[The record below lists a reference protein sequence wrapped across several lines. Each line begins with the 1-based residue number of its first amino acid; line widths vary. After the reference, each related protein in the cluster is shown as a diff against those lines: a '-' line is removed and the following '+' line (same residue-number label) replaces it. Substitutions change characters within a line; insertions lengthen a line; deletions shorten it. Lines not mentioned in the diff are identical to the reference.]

1 MSIHY
6 RWGHSN
12 VAEFLLNDGHCD
24 PNCTAKD
31 GPTPLA
37 VATDTSIIRLLLQH
51 GAVATDLYKYLG
63 KILPGGIPT
72 HVKPVQSTVA
82 LFMVGDKGAGK
93 STLTKALMTE
103 KDSRISSWAAKHIK
117 CGGVKE
123 RTAGIECHTI
133 HSSRIGS
140 FTIYDLAGHREFH
153 NSHDTIIRSC
163 ISGKSSG
170 MFLFVIDLRASLD
183 DLKHTVSYWLSFIQS
198 QVHIKASPQVSTP
211 YLLAVGSHVDSV
223 KSRTDLEEKKIVV
236 QHLCISAGHINFVD
250 YVAFDCRYSESPSL
264 TKLRAHL
271 QDTHDK
277 LQSSAPEMTFH
288 AHCFHVYLVSE
299 CGDKPGMQLGSL
311 MEIIDSDPAISD
323 EKCLPN
329 NLQHLHETCMN
340 LSERGIMTYIQTRS
354 IDNSWIIIDKDMLFR
369 EVNGTLFAPK
379 HFIEHKILSDTC
391 TGVVPFSKLC
401 SAFTKLIETE
411 LIVDFMIHMEFCRE
425 IREEDLLNIVTETH
439 TEYKHERHFL
449 FPALTQPNPPPN
461 LWQPHPSEYCCCWIL
476 RCLDQHYLNPRFHQI
491 LLLRLAF
498 EHADAVESYKVAPT
512 SPVLHQQC
520 TIWKNGI
527 KWTTDSSD
535 VLVEIGDHTVVLL
548 LCCRNDVSKKI
559 KELELVN
566 TRAQVISQILSAKA
580 EFCSSVKTVEE
591 FIPDPKYPLDSCTTG
606 TSGVSLQK
614 LAQAICNDRENV
626 LMSPNDLFPIAK
638 LLGFEPYQFCNLQCL
653 IDLYNKELESCK
665 VTEQFMKCIARKMSQ
680 CHMDDFCTLLNVSPD
695 EVAVETSEYHK
706 AVTMFKEWQS
716 YSKGTYQCLRKQ
728 MDQYSVFSGRNILV

>member
-1 MSIHY
+1 M
-6 RWGHSN
+6 
-12 VAEFLLNDGHCD
+12 
-24 PNCTAKD
+24 AK
-31 GPTPLA
+31 GTR
-37 VATDTSIIRLLLQH
+37 IIRLLLQH
-51 GAVATDLYKYLG
+51 GAMATDLYHL
-63 KILPGGIPT
+63 IRVLPDGIP
-72 HVKPVQSTVA
+72 KQPAQSTVTV
-82 LFMVGDKGAGK
+82 FMVGDKGAGK
-93 STLTKALMTE
+93 STLTRALMTE
-103 KDSRISSWAAKHIK
+103 KEGRIASWAAKRIK

-133 HSSRIGS
+133 HSFRIGS

-153 NSHDTIIRSC
+153 NSHDTVIRSTM
-163 ISGKSSG
+163 SGKSLG
-170 MFLFVIDLRASLD
+170 MFLFVIDLSASLD
-183 DLKHTVSYWLSFIQS
+183 DMKQTASYWLSFIQS
-198 QVHIKASPQVSTP
+198 QVRTEESLQVSTP
-211 YLLAVGSHVDSV
+211 YLLAVGSHIDSI
-223 KSRTDLEEKKIVV
+223 KSKTDLEKKESVV
-236 QHLCISAGHINFVD
+236 RHLCKTAGNINFVD
-250 YVAFDCRYSESPSL
+250 YVAVDCRYSESPSL

-271 QDTHDK
+271 KITHDK
-277 LQSSAPEMTFH
+277 LQNSTPEMTFH

-299 CGDKPGMQLGSL
+299 CGSKPGMQLGSL
-311 MEIIDSDPAISD
+311 MEIIDTDPATSD
-323 EKCLPN
+323 EKFLPKS
-329 NLQHLHETCMN
+329 LQHLHETCMN

-354 IDNSWIIIDKDMLFR
+354 IDSSWIIIDKDMLFR

-379 HFIEHKILSDTC
+379 HFIEHMVLSDTC

-401 SAFTKLIETE
+401 SSFTKLIETE
-411 LIVDFMIHMEFCRE
+411 QIDAELIVAFMIHMEFSRE

-449 FPALTQPNPPPN
+449 FPALTQPNPPPH
-461 LWQPHPSEYCCCWIL
+461 LWQPHPSENCSCWLL
-476 RCLDQHYLNPRFHQI
+476 RCLDQHYLNPRFRQV

-535 VLVEIGDHTVVLL
+535 VLVEINDRSVVLL

-566 TRAQVISQILSAKA
+566 TRAQVISQVLSAKT
-580 EFCSSVKTVEE
+580 EFCSTIKTVEE
-591 FIPDPKYPLDSCTTG
+591 FIPDSKYPLDECTTV

-626 LMSPNDLFPIAK
+626 LTSPNDLFPIAK

-653 IDLYNKELESCK
+653 SDLYSKELESCK

-680 CHMDDFCTLLNVSPD
+680 CHVDDFRTLLNVSPD
-695 EVAVETSEYHK
+695 EVTVETSEYHK
-706 AVTMFKEWQS
+706 AVRMFKEWQS
-716 YSKGTYQCLRKQ
+716 HSKGTYQCLRKQ